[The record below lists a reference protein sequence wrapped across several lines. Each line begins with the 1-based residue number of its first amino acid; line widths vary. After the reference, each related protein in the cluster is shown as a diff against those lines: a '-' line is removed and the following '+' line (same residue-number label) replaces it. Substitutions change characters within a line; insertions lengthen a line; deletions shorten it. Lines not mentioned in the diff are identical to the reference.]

1 MRVSEDLGA
10 DTTKLLR
17 WSSRLIAVLT
27 VLVFLLNFVAL
38 TPPSPYVVLWWIAL
52 ASWFVLGIGWLI
64 LVVQMRRFQLPRLKS
79 VLWLFP
85 GLLVLIVVLSL
96 YRIPFKLAYHVNRG
110 AMNEV
115 AREVISGDRNAGDVH
130 WIGIYPVRAGGGR
143 HWHEFPFSVRGT
155 DPIAITRCPYPSK
168 SGFVFFTYNYSYI
181 PNYGSTPKP
190 DLEPIGDGWYAE
202 RSKCE

>member
-1 MRVSEDLGA
+1 MSVSEDLNAG
-10 DTTKLLR
+10 TIKFLR

-52 ASWFVLGIGWLI
+52 GSWFVLGIGWFT
-64 LVVQMRRFQLPRLKS
+64 LVVQMRHFQVPRLKS

-85 GLLVLIVVLSL
+85 GLIVLIVVLSL
-96 YRIPFKLAYHVNRG
+96 FRIPFIFAYHVNKG
-110 AMNEV
+110 AMNKV
-115 AREVISGDRNAGDVH
+115 AREVINGDRRAADVH

-143 HWHEFPFSVRGT
+143 HWRSFSFSVRGT
-155 DPIAITRCPYPSK
+155 DPILATHCPYPSK
-168 SGFVFFTYNYSYI
+168 SDFAFFTYHYTYV
-181 PNYGSTPKP
+181 PNFGGWPKP

-202 RSKCE
+202 RSKCG